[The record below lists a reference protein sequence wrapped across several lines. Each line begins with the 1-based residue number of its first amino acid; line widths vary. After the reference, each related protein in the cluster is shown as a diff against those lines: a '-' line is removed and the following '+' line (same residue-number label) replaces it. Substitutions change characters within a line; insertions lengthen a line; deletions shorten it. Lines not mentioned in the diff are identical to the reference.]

1 VRIFMLPV
9 EHGAVTL
16 QTGAAIVGSFGAIT
30 EFVEIA
36 PEPKVRRRYSSE
48 T

>member
-1 VRIFMLPV
+1 MLPV

-36 PEPKVRRRYSSE
+36 REPKSAVPNIAE
-48 T
+48 E